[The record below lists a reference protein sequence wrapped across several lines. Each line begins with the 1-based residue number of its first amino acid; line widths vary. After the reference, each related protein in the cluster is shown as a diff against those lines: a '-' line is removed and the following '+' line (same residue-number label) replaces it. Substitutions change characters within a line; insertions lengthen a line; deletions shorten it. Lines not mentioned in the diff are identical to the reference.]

1 MKRKSGD
8 LPEAIQADSASLG
21 ELKSILANLYD
32 GLHERCLNF
41 YSRSARRRFT
51 GWGQELIMQDTRQRS
66 VTLVL
71 GGVRSGKSRYAQ
83 QLAEQSGRVVFV
95 ATANISDDEMRRKI
109 ERHREER
116 PKKWLTIE
124 EPLEL
129 AQALAQHE
137 SSCDVILI
145 DCLTIFAA
153 NLLETEGEDNA
164 AIAGRIA
171 ALCGAL
177 RQASCAVVLVSNE
190 VGSGVVPAYP
200 LGRRYRDLLGEIN
213 QSIAQVADDVVL
225 MVAGLPLAL
234 KGYIEVQP

>member
-1 MKRKSGD
+1 MG
-8 LPEAIQADSASLG
+8 QG
-21 ELKSILANLYD
+21 E
-32 GLHERCLNF
+32 
-41 YSRSARRRFT
+41 
-51 GWGQELIMQDTRQRS
+51 ELIMQDTRQSS

-95 ATANISDDEMRRKI
+95 ATATISDDEMRRKI
-109 ERHREER
+109 ERHREDR
-116 PKKWLTIE
+116 PKEWLTIE

-129 AQALAQHE
+129 SQVLAQHE

-145 DCLTIFAA
+145 DCVTIFAA
-153 NLLETEGEDNA
+153 NLLEKEGEDRS
-164 AIAGRIA
+164 AIDDRIA
-171 ALCGAL
+171 RLCDAL
-177 RQASCAVVLVSNE
+177 RSTRCAVVLVSNE

-200 LGRRYRDLLGEIN
+200 MGRRYRDLLGEIN
-213 QSIAQVADDVVL
+213 QSIAKVADDVVL